1 MFKFKTMRDTTDEQ
15 GNLLPDFDR
24 SHFGEIDS

>member
-24 SHFGEIDS
+24 LTLWAS